1 LPAVSIRV
9 SREVKEKMLKY
20 KDRVNWAQEI
30 RGFLEARIRQIEAE
44 ENIEK
49 AMVHLSRLE
58 VSAPKG
64 SSAEYLRQ
72 DRDSH

>member
-1 LPAVSIRV
+1 
-9 SREVKEKMLKY
+9 MLKY

-49 AMVHLSRLE
+49 AMVHLSRYQLPRGRRR
-58 VSAPKG
+58 ST
-64 SSAEYLRQ
+64 
-72 DRDSH
+72 